1 MPDLNPQRRRYRR
14 WLGLTLLTGSAV
26 MTYFQIFDTDP
37 NVAERPAMASRQL
50 DGQFQNLAPVH
61 GLSFADGLKGMWHF
75 MLDKSAEAV
84 PDQAIPLQ
92 TLTRD
97 DLLTAAD
104 NSLWRLG
111 HSTVLIKL
119 AGKFWITDPVFTER
133 ASPFSFAGP
142 KRFHA
147 TPISLNHLP
156 PLEAV
161 ILSHDHYDH
170 LDKATVLTLAKHTQW
185 FLTPLGV
192 GDRLQAWGIPA
203 AKIRQ
208 LDWWQSTQIDELTL
222 TATPAQHFSGRSLT
236 DRNRT
241 LWASWVIAAPQV
253 KLFFSG
259 DSGYFD
265 GFKAIGERFGP
276 FDVTLIENGAYDKA
290 WAGVHMQPEESLQAH
305 RDLRGNWL
313 VPIHN
318 GTFDLALHAW
328 REPLERISSL
338 AEAQQVAIST
348 PRFGEPV
355 DITAPSAL
363 SAWWRVVP
371 DEQLTAAGK
380 MANAIPAAQA
390 HPATETAARSDGPA
404 RGLAQLGARFF
415 GCRRPSSS
423 Q

>member
-1 MPDLNPQRRRYRR
+1 
-14 WLGLTLLTGSAV
+14 
-26 MTYFQIFDTDP
+26 MTYSQIFDTDP
-37 NVAERPAMASRQL
+37 SVAARPAMASRL
-50 DGQFQNLAPVH
+50 VDGQFQNLAPVH

-75 MLDKSAEAV
+75 LMDKSAESV
-84 PDQAIPLQ
+84 PDIAIPLQ
-92 TLTRD
+92 VLTRD
-97 DLLTAAD
+97 ELLVAAD
-104 NSLWRLG
+104 NTLWRLG

-142 KRFHA
+142 QRFHPS
-147 TPISLNHLP
+147 PIALDQLP

-170 LDKATVLTLAKHTQW
+170 LDKATVLALATHSRW

-208 LDWWQSTQIDELTL
+208 LDWWQSTQLDAVTF
-222 TATPAQHFSGRSLT
+222 TATPAQHFSGRSLS

-241 LWASWVIAAPQV
+241 LWASWVIAAPQA

-276 FDVTLIENGAYDKA
+276 FDLTLIENGAYDQA
-290 WAGVHMQPEESLQAH
+290 WAGVHMQPEQSLQAH
-305 RDLRGNWL
+305 RDLRGKWL

-318 GTFDLALHAW
+318 GSFDLALHAW
-328 REPLERISSL
+328 REPLERISAL
-338 AEAQQVAIST
+338 AKAQHVNIST
-348 PRFGEPV
+348 PRFGERLS
-355 DITAPSAL
+355 IRAPHPL
-363 SAWWRVVP
+363 SAWWRSAP
-371 DEQLTAAGK
+371 MSQLAA
-380 MANAIPAAQA
+380 ASNASSSPAARA
-390 HPATETAARSDGPA
+390 
-404 RGLAQLGARFF
+404 
-415 GCRRPSSS
+415 GCLNW
-423 Q
+423 QG

>member
-1 MPDLNPQRRRYRR
+1 
-14 WLGLTLLTGSAV
+14 
-26 MTYFQIFDTDP
+26 MTYSQIFDTDP
-37 NVAERPAMASRQL
+37 SVAARPAMASRL
-50 DGQFQNLAPVH
+50 VNGTFENLAPVH

-75 MLDKSAEAV
+75 LMDKSAESV
-84 PDQAIPLQ
+84 PDIAIPLQ
-92 TLTRD
+92 PLTRD
-97 DLLTAAD
+97 ELLVAAD
-104 NSLWRLG
+104 NTLWRLG

-142 KRFHA
+142 KRFHQP
-147 TPISLNHLP
+147 PIASADLP

-170 LDKATVLTLAKHTQW
+170 LDKATVLALAAHTRW

-208 LDWWQSTQIDELTL
+208 LDWWQSTQLDAVTF
-222 TATPAQHFSGRSLT
+222 TATPAQHFSGRSLS

-241 LWASWVIAAPQV
+241 LWASWVIAAPQA

-265 GFKAIGERFGP
+265 GFKAIGEHFGP
-276 FDVTLIENGAYDKA
+276 FDLTLIENGAYDQA
-290 WAGVHMQPEESLQAH
+290 WAGVHMQPEQSLQAH
-305 RDLRGNWL
+305 RDLGGKWL

-328 REPLERISSL
+328 REPLERISAL
-338 AEAQQVAIST
+338 AEAQQVNIST

-355 DITAPSAL
+355 DIMQPQSRA
-363 SAWWRVVP
+363 AWWRAEP
-371 DEQLTAAGK
+371 ATQQTAQAST
-380 MANAIPAAQA
+380 PAADA
-390 HPATETAARSDGPA
+390 ESATPQHSAGPRWLTQLA
-404 RGLAQLGARFF
+404 GLVSG
-415 GCRRPSSS
+415 RRWLCAEK
-423 Q
+423 